1 MIKGRLLH
9 SYLPGNPL
17 KTTRTLKPSIKSVSG
32 GERPFEEEEGEVKV
46 EEEEDAKEW
55 AEGCDGQELED
66 FASLSCRCGESGIG

>member
-32 GERPFEEEEGEVKV
+32 GKTPFEEEEDKV
-46 EEEEDAKEW
+46 EEEDAKEW
-55 AEGCDGQELED
+55 AEGEDGQELED
-66 FASLSCRCGESGIG
+66 FASLS

>member
-32 GERPFEEEEGEVKV
+32 GKRPFEEEEDKV
-46 EEEEDAKEW
+46 EEEDAKEW
-55 AEGCDGQELED
+55 AEGEDGQELED
-66 FASLSCRCGESGIG
+66 FASLRCRCGESGI